1 MKQSMQLRLGQH
13 LTMTPQLQQAI
24 RLLQLSS
31 MELHT
36 EIQQALD
43 SNLMLELDED
53 DSAGFAAVEQSA
65 YATEAPAQA
74 VTEAAGSEH
83 DGYEGQHQDQAVDTL
98 WEDAYDV
105 NTAYTHAQDPDSR
118 GYESHDAATESLR
131 DHLVWQM
138 RLTPFSDTDMMIAA
152 AIIDSISD
160 SGYLNSSIEDIRS
173 GLQGAL
179 AEEDVT
185 LDAIE
190 AVLHRVQNFDPV
202 GVGAR
207 DLRECLLLQL
217 HQCPRGTPWLEQAKR
232 LVGDDLPLLASHD
245 YAQLRRRLGVTED
258 DLRAII
264 ALVHGLNPRPGEQ
277 VTESQ
282 AEYITPDVYVKK
294 HRGAWQVFLNQ
305 GAAPRVRINHQY
317 AGLIRRADN
326 STDNSTLKNHLQEAR
341 WFIKSL
347 QSRNETLL
355 RVATCIVERQQGFLE
370 HGEEAMKP
378 LVLRDVAETL
388 GMHESTISRVTRQKF
403 MHTPRGIFE
412 LKYFFSSCV
421 STDTGGECSATAI
434 RAVIRKLVAAE
445 HTAKPLSDS
454 KIAGILVKQGINVA
468 RRTVAK
474 YRESLTIPP
483 SNERRRMA

>member
-24 RLLQLSS
+24 RLLQLSAL
-31 MELHT
+31 ELHT

-43 SNLMLELDED
+43 SNLMLELDEED
-53 DSAGFAAVEQSA
+53 GVGFAGTEQPT
-65 YATEAPAQA
+65 YTTEAPAQA
-74 VTEAAGSEH
+74 TADTAGEALDDYAGSQQE
-83 DGYEGQHQDQAVDTL
+83 QAVDTL
-98 WEDAYDV
+98 WEDVYDV

-118 GYESHDAATESLR
+118 GYEPQDAATESLR
-131 DHLVWQM
+131 DHLMWQM
-138 RLTPFSDTDMMIAA
+138 RLTPFSDADRMIAA
-152 AIIDSISD
+152 AIIDSIGD
-160 SGYLNSSIEDIRS
+160 SGYLNSSLEDIQS
-173 GLQGAL
+173 GLQGML
-179 AEEDVT
+179 DAEDAT
-185 LDAIE
+185 LEAIE

-202 GVGAR
+202 GAGAR

-217 HQCPRGTPWLEQAKR
+217 QQCPRDTPWLAQAKR
-232 LVGDDLPLLASHD
+232 LVSDQLPLLASHD
-245 YAQLRRRLGVTED
+245 YVQLRRRLGVNED
-258 DLRAII
+258 ELRAVI

-277 VTESQ
+277 VTENQ

-294 HRGAWQVFLNQ
+294 QRGAWQVFLNP
-305 GAAPRVRINHQY
+305 GTSPRIRINHEY

-326 STDNSTLKNHLQEAR
+326 STDNATLKNHLQEAR

-378 LVLRDVAETL
+378 LVLRAVAETL

-454 KIAGILVKQGINVA
+454 RIAEILVKQGINVA

>member
-31 MELHT
+31 LELHT

-53 DSAGFAAVEQSA
+53 DGVGFAGAEQ
-65 YATEAPAQA
+65 ATYTAETPVQA
-74 VTEAAGSEH
+74 TADTAGDALDDYAGSRQE
-83 DGYEGQHQDQAVDTL
+83 QAVDTV
-98 WEDAYDV
+98 WEDVYDV

-118 GYESHDAATESLR
+118 GYEPQDAATESLR

-138 RLTPFSDTDMMIAA
+138 RLTPFSDADMMIAA
-152 AIIDSISD
+152 AIIDSIGD
-160 SGYLNSSIEDIRS
+160 SGYLNSSLEDIQS
-173 GLQGAL
+173 GLQGML
-179 AEEDVT
+179 DEEDAT
-185 LDAIE
+185 LEAIE

-202 GVGAR
+202 GAGAR

-217 HQCPRGTPWLEQAKR
+217 QQCPKDTPWLAQARR
-232 LVGDDLPLLASHD
+232 LVSDELPLLASHD
-245 YAQLRRRLGVTED
+245 YAQLRRRLGVNED
-258 DLRAII
+258 ELRAVI

-277 VTESQ
+277 VTENQ
-282 AEYITPDVYVKK
+282 AEYISPDVYVKK
-294 HRGAWQVFLNQ
+294 HRGAWQVFLNP
-305 GAAPRVRINHQY
+305 GTSPRVRINHEY